1 MNERRYIVDI
11 MKTVVRAVEAKI
23 LPILQASDPSIQAIH
38 YEYGHPLEIMETCRQ
53 WDKSPTLRYKK
64 YPMVAL
70 FTDIREKKGYM
81 GEYSRATIDLVV
93 VHHTRP
99 DYKAEDRRQKTFI
112 PVIHPIVD
120 ELVNQIA
127 DSVYF
132 IDAVPDTIERTEIDR
147 YYWGRQAVGGND
159 QLKGND
165 FLDATELQ
173 LQVRVSSDC
182 IINI

>member
-1 MNERRYIVDI
+1 
-11 MKTVVRAVEAKI
+11 MKTVVQAVEAKL
-23 LPILQASDPSIQAIH
+23 LPTLQADDPAIQAVH

-53 WDKSPTLRYKK
+53 MDKSPTLRYKK

-70 FTDIREKKGYM
+70 FTDIRERKGTM

-93 VHHTRP
+93 VHHTLP
-99 DYKAEDRRQKTFI
+99 SYKAEERRLKTFM

-127 DSVYF
+127 ESDYF
-132 IDAVPDTIERTEIDR
+132 IDSNPNTIERTEIDR